1 MEYIKQIL
9 SNHVLLASFIAW
21 GISQFCKI
29 IINLVIEK
37 KFDIKRLFSDGGM
50 PSGHSATVTSL
61 TIMCGFVEGFN
72 SVAFAVAAILAG
84 VVMNDAVGVRRE
96 AGKHAVSIKELAA
109 AVNKSFLG
117 KSESIRTE
125 NLKVLVGHTPL
136 QVVIGATIGV
146 VVSIVYKLLFIA

>member
-1 MEYIKQIL
+1 
-9 SNHVLLASFIAW
+9 
-21 GISQFCKI
+21 
-29 IINLVIEK
+29 
-37 KFDIKRLFSDGGM
+37 M

-96 AGKHAVSIKELAA
+96 AGKHAVSIKELAD